1 MKKPEIYKLEGE
13 KREAGH
19 KNADNLREE
28 LRIPAV
34 LYGPKVKENIHF
46 SILESDL
53 EKIMSV
59 SQTKLQELNID
70 GTTYNTMLKNV
81 EFDPVS
87 DRALHADFYVLEP
100 KIRVKMKVPIR
111 LNGTPKGVTDG
122 GGRVFQTLR
131 IVRINVLPEKIPAVF
146 ELDITGLDIGDS
158 LHVNELDMEGIDPLD
173 DPRRTIV
180 TVAPP
185 KSEKLFES
193 SAVTEEELEEELAEG
208 EEAEVTAEG
217 EEGEDEAAA
226 EGEGKDEGKGKGES
240 DAKESKD

>member
-1 MKKPEIYKLEGE
+1 MKKPEIFKLEGE
-13 KREAGH
+13 KREAGR
-19 KNADNLREE
+19 KNADHLRED

-53 EKIMSV
+53 EKILSV
-59 SQTKLQELNID
+59 SQTKLQELTVD
-70 GTTYNTMLKNV
+70 GNTYKTLLKNV
-81 EFDPVS
+81 EFDPVT

-100 KIRVKMKVPIR
+100 KVRVKLKVPIR
-111 LNGTPKGVTDG
+111 LTGTPKGVTDG

-146 ELDITGLDIGDS
+146 ELDISGLDIGDS
-158 LHVNELDMEGIDPLD
+158 LHVSELDMEGIDPLD

-217 EEGEDEAAA
+217 EEAAAA
-226 EGEGKDEGKGKGES
+226 EGES
-240 DAKESKD
+240 DGDAEESKE